1 MFSLFKNNQKWLT
14 NSIPSKKVDNNDL
27 VRDVLFKIVVHF
39 VEDEHGLD
47 DLSWIEDA
55 THREILEDIQNI
67 YNWITEER
75 QLLVDKIEQIEN
87 NFSIPENEDIIK
99 YINTKFIDEIV
110 QFHTDLTDRDTK
122 MLLRIIEL
130 RDFLVTI

>member
-27 VRDVLFKIVVHF
+27 VRDILFKIVVHF

-47 DLSWIEDA
+47 DLSWIEDV

>member
-99 YINTKFIDEIV
+99 YINTK
-110 QFHTDLTDRDTK
+110 
-122 MLLRIIEL
+122 
-130 RDFLVTI
+130 

>member
-47 DLSWIEDA
+47 DLSWIEDI

-75 QLLVDKIEQIEN
+75 QLLVDKIDQIEK

-99 YINTKFIDEIV
+99 YINTKFIDEII
-110 QFHTDLTDRDTK
+110 QSHTDLTDRDTK

>member
-47 DLSWIEDA
+47 DLSWIEDV